1 MFEYVQRKNQ
11 KNININSD
19 KEVIQCRT
27 YITLNTHY
35 GDYKGTSGNGTVETR
50 MIPSSWSNTVDVF
63 ETEVEEKPINDGGEN
78 RPIYQCAEP
87 NALVRAIKGV
97 DNKINRTNQQRVLNS
112 FTKNWLQT
120 ATFGEISSDDGET
133 TPTRPC
139 DVCAQW
145 MDSSWKIN
153 KTSLINAVKDDTEEK
168 IINRVEQ
175 IQSDRGNRG
184 NRRR

>member
-11 KNININSD
+11 KNINSD
-19 KEVIQCRT
+19 KEVIQCKT

-35 GDYKGTSGNGTVETR
+35 GEYKGTSGDGTVRTR
-50 MIPSSWSNTVDVF
+50 MIPPSWSNTMDVF
-63 ETEVEEKPINDGGEN
+63 ETEVKENPINDGGEN

-87 NALVRAIKGV
+87 NALVKAIKDV
-97 DNKINRTNQQRVLNS
+97 DNKINRINQQKALNS
-112 FTKNWLQT
+112 FEKKWLQT
-120 ATFGEISSDDGET
+120 ATFGQISSDNEET

-153 KTSLINAVKDDTEEK
+153 KTSLINAVEHDTEEK
-168 IINRVEQ
+168 MDNRMEQ
-175 IQSDRGNRG
+175 IQRNKG
-184 NRRR
+184 NRRI